1 MDDLN
6 NEGIAGTVNGS
17 LFYLNFSEKLI
28 IRIVSKAYHLQK
40 EISILRVSEQN
51 PNIFLSNCSETGSTV
66 KIWTK
71 ESVD

>member
-6 NEGIAGTVNGS
+6 NEGIAGTVSGS

-40 EISILRVSEQN
+40 EVSMLRVSE
-51 PNIFLSNCSETGSTV
+51 
-66 KIWTK
+66 
-71 ESVD
+71 